1 MTDTPRII
9 TVDGCD
15 CMVTTTHR
23 GDVIRVHDLDG
34 VPIGEAELDNA
45 AETVYGQYHDE
56 EDGWFAE
63 FTQRDLY
70 DKPIEE
76 IARWIVSTHPCNG

>member
-1 MTDTPRII
+1 MTDTPLLI

-15 CMVTTTHR
+15 CMVTTNHR
-23 GDVIRVHDLDG
+23 GDVITVYDLDG
-34 VPIGEAELDNA
+34 TPIGEAELDSG
-45 AETVYGQYHDE
+45 AETVYGQYYDE

-63 FTQRDLY
+63 FAQRDLY

-76 IARWIVSTHPCNG
+76 VARWIVSTHPCNG